1 MITNGERYIGGGKL
15 FFTENKVG
23 AIEVEIGEVQS
34 ASLKIG
40 VETKDAF
47 SKDSTMKK
55 LVEKVATAITATIT
69 FETQI
74 TNAHNTAMAM
84 LGTSN
89 TETFEIGDTLPDG
102 TTATAQTVVPVIEV
116 GTKPIIEGQLKFV
129 GDEDGA
135 KKPVLVVFN
144 TVITPTGDI
153 GYIVEDFTKL
163 TFEGAV
169 LKTVDGYAKEY
180 RMVVGA

>member
-1 MITNGERYIGGGKL
+1 MITTGDRYIGGGKL
-15 FFTENKVG
+15 FFKENKAG
-23 AIEVEIGEVQS
+23 STEVEIGEVQS

-55 LVEKVATAITATIT
+55 IVEKVATAITATIT

-84 LGTSN
+84 LGTN
-89 TETFEIGDTLPDG
+89 KTETFAIGSTLPDG
-102 TTATAQTVVPVIEV
+102 STATAETVIPVIEI

-135 KKPVLVVFN
+135 KKPVLLVFN
-144 TVITPTGDI
+144 AVITPTGDI

-163 TFEGAV
+163 SFEGAV
-169 LKTVDGYAKEY
+169 LETDDGYAKEY
-180 RMVVGA
+180 RMTVGA

>member
-15 FFTENKVG
+15 FFKENKANSV
-23 AIEVEIGEVQS
+23 EVEIGEVQT
-34 ASLKIG
+34 ATLKIG

-47 SKDSTMKK
+47 SKDKSMKK
-55 LVEKVATAITATIT
+55 LVEKVATAINATIT

-84 LGTSN
+84 LGSVDS
-89 TETFEIGDTLPDG
+89 ETFAIGDTLPDG
-102 TTATAQTVVPVIEV
+102 TVATAETVIPVIEV
-116 GTKPIIEGQLKFV
+116 GTRPIIEGQLKFV

-135 KKPVLVVFN
+135 KKPVLLVFN
-144 TVITPTGDI
+144 AVITPTGDI
-153 GYIVEDFTKL
+153 GYITEDFTKL
-163 TFEGAV
+163 AFEGAV
-169 LKTVDGYAKEY
+169 LETDEGYAREY

>member
-1 MITNGERYIGGGKL
+1 MITKNDRYIGGGKL

-23 AIEVEIGEVQS
+23 ATEVEIGEVQS
-34 ASLKIG
+34 ATLKIG

-55 LVEKVATAITATIT
+55 LVEKVATAINATIT

-84 LGTSN
+84 LGSASS
-89 TETFEIGDTLPDG
+89 ETFAIGDTLPDG
-102 TTATAQTVVPVIEV
+102 TIATASTVIPVIEV
-116 GTKPIIEGQLKFV
+116 GTRPIIEGQLKFV

-135 KKPVLVVFN
+135 KKPVLLVFN
-144 TVITPTGDI
+144 AVITPTGDI
-153 GYIVEDFTKL
+153 GYITEDFTKL
-163 TFEGAV
+163 AFEGAV
-169 LKTVDGYAKEY
+169 LKTDEGYAKEY

>member
-1 MITNGERYIGGGKL
+1 MITKGNRYIGGGRLYFKA
-15 FFTENKVG
+15 NKDG
-23 AIEVEIGEVQS
+23 ATEVEIGEVQS
-34 ASLKIG
+34 ATLKVG

-47 SKDSTMKK
+47 SKDQTMKK
-55 LVEKVATAITATIT
+55 LVEKVAIAINATIS

-84 LGTSN
+84 LGSEN
-89 TETFEIGDTLPDG
+89 TETFEIGETLPDG
-102 TTATAQTVVPVIEV
+102 TIATAQTVVPVILV

-135 KKPVLVVFN
+135 TKPVLLIFN
-144 TVITPTGDI
+144 AVITPTGDI
-153 GYIVEDFTKL
+153 GYIVEDFSKL

-169 LKTVDGYAKEY
+169 LKTDEGYAKEY
-180 RMVVGA
+180 RMTVA